1 MIFLVVTTFS
11 TRFWICLHRYE
22 QVCLCLTRHN
32 FEQWIKVKAVT
43 VEKLVAESSSGD
55 APSIEQANSLHS
67 QQKLAGEGK
76 FALLQFVT
84 LVPDAGIWSTSNFRQ
99 KRLFL
104 NRNEI

>member
-1 MIFLVVTTFS
+1 M
-11 TRFWICLHRYE
+11 
-22 QVCLCLTRHN
+22 
-32 FEQWIKVKAVT
+32 
-43 VEKLVAESSSGD
+43 EKLVAESSSGD

-76 FALLQFVT
+76 FALLQFVA
-84 LVPDAGIWSTSNFRQ
+84 LVPDTGIWSTSNFRQ